1 MEEGRERYI
10 SPSLNQA
17 GDGEDLKPPC
27 ASPTSAGSPRDPPG
41 KGEGAGGDARV
52 ACVFV
57 CE

>member
-1 MEEGRERYI
+1 
-10 SPSLNQA
+10 
-17 GDGEDLKPPC
+17 LKPPC